1 VSIARILCASIDD
14 FDIFQRK
21 GDPYLRLSTV
31 EYLDLALQ
39 ASGLD
44 YMRSDE
50 ESLEIAIMLAPSLPT
65 ATYVSLIQH
74 LFPGGIADS
83 TAGLSASSVRT
94 LLHHF
99 FQNLAI
105 YMISI
110 GIYVDPDLGE
120 WTQTSSSDETL
131 SKLQSLV
138 RDLVPAGADLYAAA
152 LNCMPSLTRLHDLY
166 LSFNPNTAD
175 ISRLQRYVRVALNL
189 WIKLLFE
196 AGVDLVKYGKRT
208 QELHRQ
214 NQSSHT
220 RARLYDHDDGTWC
233 SCQLELTFT
242 YGPKPEN
249 WEFHITSSEVERC

>member
-1 VSIARILCASIDD
+1 MSIARILCASIYD

-21 GDPYLRLSTV
+21 GDACFCFRTV
-31 EYLDLALQ
+31 EFLDLALQ

-50 ESLEIAIMLAPSLPT
+50 ESLEIAIMLDPSLPT
-65 ATYVSLIQH
+65 ATYVNLIQH

-99 FQNLAI
+99 FQNLAN

-110 GIYVDPDLGE
+110 GVYVDPDLGE
-120 WTQTSSSDETL
+120 WTQKSSSDETL

-138 RDLVPAGADLYAAA
+138 RDLGHAGADLSAAA
-152 LNCMPSLTRLHDLY
+152 LNCMPSLTRLRDLC
-166 LSFNPNTAD
+166 LPINPNTAD
-175 ISRLQRYVRVALNL
+175 ISKLQRYVRVALNL
-189 WIKLLFE
+189 WIKMLFE

-208 QELHRQ
+208 QELHSQ

-220 RARLYDHDDGTWC
+220 TSRFHDHDDIWC

-249 WEFHITSSEVERC
+249 WEFHITSSEVERW